1 MSNLSKPIEFAHLQK
16 LANHKKLN
24 GAHMTEVTNACIAV
38 LTKAR
43 NSIIFWSI
51 EKPEK
56 RTTEKNNNRSL
67 SSLIVI
73 IWYLFGTRKIYQK
86 RSRQFYIICRH
97 GFRVSQV
104 SRDD

>member
-1 MSNLSKPIEFAHLQK
+1 MLNITTKSIKFYNNWSAHAANNFWENAMSNLSKPIEFAHLQK

-24 GAHMTEVTNACIAV
+24 GAHMIEVTNACIAV

-56 RTTEKNNNRSL
+56 RTTEKKQQTKE
-67 SSLIVI
+67 V
-73 IWYLFGTRKIYQK
+73 
-86 RSRQFYIICRH
+86 
-97 GFRVSQV
+97 
-104 SRDD
+104 

>member
-24 GAHMTEVTNACIAV
+24 GAHMIEVTNACIAV

-56 RTTEKNNNRSL
+56 RTTEKKQQTKE
-67 SSLIVI
+67 V
-73 IWYLFGTRKIYQK
+73 
-86 RSRQFYIICRH
+86 
-97 GFRVSQV
+97 
-104 SRDD
+104 

>member
-1 MSNLSKPIEFAHLQK
+1 MLNITTKSIKFYNNWSAPAANNFLENAMSNLSKPIEFAHLQK

-24 GAHMTEVTNACIAV
+24 GAHMTEVTNPCIAV

-56 RTTEKNNNRSL
+56 RTTEKKQTKE
-67 SSLIVI
+67 V
-73 IWYLFGTRKIYQK
+73 
-86 RSRQFYIICRH
+86 
-97 GFRVSQV
+97 
-104 SRDD
+104 

>member
-1 MSNLSKPIEFAHLQK
+1 MLNITTKSIKFYNNWSAPAANNFLENAMSNLSKPIEFAHLQK

-56 RTTEKNNNRSL
+56 RTTEKKQTKE
-67 SSLIVI
+67 V
-73 IWYLFGTRKIYQK
+73 
-86 RSRQFYIICRH
+86 
-97 GFRVSQV
+97 
-104 SRDD
+104 